1 MRGICSI
8 NTAVLICSINKKPTD
23 HPHIAIQNVPGSE
36 KHPNIPVDQSP
47 PISDL

>member
-1 MRGICSI
+1 MRGIS
-8 NTAVLICSINKKPTD
+8 AVLIGNLPTRNG
-23 HPHIAIQNVPGSE
+23 HPHIAIQNVPGSK

>member
-1 MRGICSI
+1 MQD
-8 NTAVLICSINKKPTD
+8 LPTRKS

-47 PISDL
+47 PIPDL